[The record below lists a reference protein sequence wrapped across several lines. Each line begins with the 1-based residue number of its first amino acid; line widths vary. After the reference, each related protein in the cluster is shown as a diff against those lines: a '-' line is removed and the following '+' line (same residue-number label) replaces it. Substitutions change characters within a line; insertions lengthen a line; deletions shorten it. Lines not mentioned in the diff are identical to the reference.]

1 MTVYQTIVNNINN
14 GAYNKTTAKN
24 IISNVFA
31 QLQITSDE
39 YTELMQLADNLP
51 ANVAEDETIVRIT
64 NLENNVKK
72 LTELVDAI
80 KKSVEKGST
89 TVTEPQPEHDG
100 SENDPIYAI
109 AGMTYEKGKYYRDPE
124 NNEIYV
130 CTETVAYADL
140 PHTAVNVYF
149 NWVRLG

>member
-39 YTELMQLADNLP
+39 YTELMRLADNLP

-64 NLENNVKK
+64 NLENSVKK

-80 KKSVEKGST
+80 KKSVEEGST

-100 SENDPIYAI
+100 SEDDPIDAI

-130 CTETVAYADL
+130 CTETVAYAGL